1 MIPAIGS
8 RIGWLDL
15 PGQVRAAVEDLLGS
29 AVVSAR
35 SQSGGFSPGTADRV
49 VTASGERAFVKAV
62 SPAQNARSVEMAR
75 AEARVTAALPAG
87 APVPRVLGSYDD
99 GEWVALILEDVEGR
113 HPRTPWVADE
123 LDAVTDALR
132 RLAATLTPAPLPDA
146 PRAAELLAGDIAGWS
161 AVAADPPAD
170 LDPWAAAHLD
180 DLRAAAARGLAAI
193 APGDTLVHCDIRAD
207 NLLIRP
213 DGGIVVVDWPW
224 ASIGP
229 DWLDTVLLALNV
241 IVHGGDGDRV
251 LAGVDPGHAVDV
263 IAGFAGFF
271 CHAARLPPPP
281 GLPTVRAFQRFQ
293 GDALLP
299 WLRDRMG
306 AAAHPSGPGNP
317 AH

>member
-15 PGQVRAAVEDLLGS
+15 PGHVRAAVEDLLGS
-29 AVVSAR
+29 PVVAAR

-62 SPAQNARSVEMAR
+62 STAQNTRATEMAR
-75 AEARVTAALPAG
+75 DEARVTAALPAD
-87 APVPRVLGSYDD
+87 APTPRMLGSFDD
-99 GEWVALILEDVEGR
+99 GEWVALVLEDVEGR
-113 HPRTPWVADE
+113 HPRTPWVPDE
-123 LDAVTDALR
+123 LEAVTGALR
-132 RLAATLTPAPLPDA
+132 RLARMLTPAPLPDA
-146 PRAAELLAGDIAGWS
+146 PRATDHAASGFHGWA

-170 LDPWAAAHLD
+170 LDPWAAAHSD

-193 APGDTLVHCDIRAD
+193 GTGETLTHLDIRAD
-207 NLLIRP
+207 NILIRP

-224 ASIGP
+224 GCIGP

-241 IVHGGDGDRV
+241 IVYGGDADPV

-263 IAGFAGFF
+263 IAGFAGAFTN
-271 CHAARLPPPP
+271 AGRLPPPP
-281 GLPTVRAFQRFQ
+281 GLPTLRAFQRLQ
-293 GDALLP
+293 ADALLP
-299 WLRDRMG
+299 WLRQRLG
-306 AAAHPSGPGNP
+306 PAAHPSGSGNP